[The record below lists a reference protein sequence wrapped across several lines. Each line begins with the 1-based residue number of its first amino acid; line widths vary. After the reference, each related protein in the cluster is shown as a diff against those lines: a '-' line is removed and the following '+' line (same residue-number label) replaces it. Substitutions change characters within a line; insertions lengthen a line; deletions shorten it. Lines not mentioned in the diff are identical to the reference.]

1 MRRELHPLFIQVSQI
16 VRVMNEHTDTLQW
29 IEDKTESVKNAVQNV
44 IKGHK
49 EFKKEHE
56 YAVQCLLKKSS

>member
-1 MRRELHPLFIQVSQI
+1 
-16 VRVMNEHTDTLQW
+16 MNEHTDTLQW